1 MKRAP
6 PQRGRAHCC
15 WECGNRAEERHG
27 SLWGG
32 VCVCACP
39 RGETQTRGGPEKG
52 DGLWVSQTR
61 ETYSGWPQRTKTDSG
76 WSTEKTDRL
85 WVSQPRETDSG
96 WPQRTEMNSA
106 WSTEKREEALE
117 WCKPGENKCLLCGG
131 RRLWWGTPL
140 YSRNGERN
148 DL

>member
-1 MKRAP
+1 M
-6 PQRGRAHCC
+6 HLF
-15 WECGNRAEERHG
+15 WEGKKKKISELEPAFCH
-27 SLWGG
+27 LL
-32 VCVCACP
+32 P
-39 RGETQTRGGPEKG
+39 
-52 DGLWVSQTR
+52 R
-61 ETYSGWPQRTKTDSG
+61 ETRVFA
-76 WSTEKTDRL
+76 EKTDRL

-117 WCKPGENKCLLCGG
+117 WCKPGENKCFLCGG